1 MVGLNSLIKALE
13 SAKEKA
19 ELTNGAYVRN
29 VINDTLKI
37 CDYKNG
43 FEREYTFSVS
53 ALAKEK
59 RENDKKKALE
69 TKLEKIEKGEIE
81 VGKEPQKMVYNGFSS
96 HDCES
101 HYKCPVC
108 ETDYGSWGFGKAGD
122 TFKCRKCGATLIYPH

>member
-1 MVGLNSLIKALE
+1 MFLLDDLIMALE

-19 ELTNGAYVRN
+19 ELTTGAYVRN

-37 CDYKNG
+37 CDYKNDV
-43 FEREYTFSVS
+43 EREYTFSVS

-59 RENDKKKALE
+59 RESDKKKAFE
-69 TKLEKIEKGEIE
+69 TKLEKIKKGEIK
-81 VGKEPQKMVYNGFSS
+81 VGKEPQKMVYSGYSS

-108 ETDYGSWGFGKAGD
+108 ESDYGSWGFGKPGT
-122 TFKCRKCGATLIYPH
+122 TFNCTRCGATLIYPH